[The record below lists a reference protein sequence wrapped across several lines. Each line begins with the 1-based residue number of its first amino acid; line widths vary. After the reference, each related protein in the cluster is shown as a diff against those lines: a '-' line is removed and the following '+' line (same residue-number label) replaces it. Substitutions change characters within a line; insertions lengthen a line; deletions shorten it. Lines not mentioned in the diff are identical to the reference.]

1 MHEYSIV
8 QSLLAR
14 VEQEARARNA
24 LAVDRLVVRIGELS
38 GVESEL
44 LAKAFELFRE
54 GTICGTAQLCI
65 EPVAPRWEC
74 SGCGLPLQP
83 GQPLRC
89 QSCGLSARLAA
100 GDEIILERI
109 EMEVP

>member
-14 VEQEARARNA
+14 VEDETRARNA
-24 LAVDRLVVRIGELS
+24 TSVHRVSVRIGALS
-38 GVESEL
+38 GVEPEL
-44 LAKAFELFRE
+44 LAKAYSLFRE
-54 GTICGTAQLCI
+54 GTACAAAELCI
-65 EPVAPRWEC
+65 EHVAERWEC
-74 SGCGLPLQP
+74 PGCGRALARSAIPVCE
-83 GQPLRC
+83 G
-89 QSCGLSARLAA
+89 CGMPARLAA